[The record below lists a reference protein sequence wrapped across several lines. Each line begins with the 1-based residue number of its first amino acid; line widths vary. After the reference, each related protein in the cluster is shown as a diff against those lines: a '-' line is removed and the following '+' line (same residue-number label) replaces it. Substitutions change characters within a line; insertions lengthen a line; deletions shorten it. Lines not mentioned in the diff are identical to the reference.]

1 MTMTELDDRTPA
13 EIERNIEATRAS
25 LKGKL
30 YELEHRLSP
39 AGRIE
44 EMRQRIKPDAVVP
57 WAAVGAIVTGA
68 MLALRGLRRGRTSAF
83 EDYDEYDDYGE
94 MAEEVCVD
102 VAVPPMAAP

>member
-1 MTMTELDDRTPA
+1 MTMMELDDRTPA

-44 EMRQRIKPDAVVP
+44 EMRQHIKPDAVVP

-68 MLALRGLRRGRTSAF
+68 MLALRGLRRRRTF
-83 EDYDEYDDYGE
+83 EDYDDEYDDYGE

-102 VAVPPMAAP
+102 VVVPPRLAP

>member
-30 YELEHRLSP
+30 NELEHRLSP

-44 EMRQRIKPDAVVP
+44 EIRERIRPDAVIP
-57 WAAVGAIVTGA
+57 WAAVGAVVTGA
-68 MLALRGLRRGRTSAF
+68 MLALRGLRRRHSF
-83 EDYDEYDDYGE
+83 DDYDDYGE
-94 MAEEVCVD
+94 LAEEVCVD
-102 VAVPPMAAP
+102 VTTQELGARSS